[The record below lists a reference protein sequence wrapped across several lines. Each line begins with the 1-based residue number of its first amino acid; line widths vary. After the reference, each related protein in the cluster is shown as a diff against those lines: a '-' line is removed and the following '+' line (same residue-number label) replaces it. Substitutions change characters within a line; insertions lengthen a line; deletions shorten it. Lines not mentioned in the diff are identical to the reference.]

1 MNYITEKEVWKPI
14 AIEGLENY
22 KISNL
27 GNIVNPKGTV
37 RKSYNNNGYR
47 KIDFQVKKKKY
58 RYLVHR
64 LVAITFLENDVSERK
79 YINHING
86 IKDDN
91 RVVNLE
97 WCTPSE
103 NIQHAVKTG
112 LIKSGFRKTG
122 LRNSREVRVSRHSQY
137 DELCNGDFIN
147 VVYEKF
153 KNGEKITDLAKE
165 YKIDRRNL
173 GEYLRDNY
181 GDKEMSKIFNSRAHN
196 GVPDETVDEAYSLL
210 QKGYTIISAAK
221 ILDIKSSQLSHRL
234 YKVYGTL
241 KINEAL
247 DLSEM

>member
-14 AIEGLENY
+14 AVEGLESY

-27 GNIVNPKGTV
+27 GNIVNPKGRV

-47 KIDFQVKKKKY
+47 KIDFQVKKKKH

-64 LVAITFLENDVSERK
+64 LVAITFLKNDVSERK

-112 LIKSGFRKTG
+112 LIKTG
-122 LRNSREVRVSRHSQY
+122 LRKYREIRFSRHSQY

-147 VVYEKF
+147 VVYERF

-181 GDKEMSKIFNSRAHN
+181 GDKEMSNIFNSKAHN

-210 QKGYTIISAAK
+210 QKGYTIIYAAK

-241 KINEAL
+241 KINETL

>member
-14 AIEGLENY
+14 AVEGLESY

-27 GNIVNPKGTV
+27 GNIVNPKGRV

-47 KIDFQVKKKKY
+47 KIDFQIKKKKY

-79 YINHING
+79 FINHING

-103 NIQHAVKTG
+103 NSQHAVKTG
-112 LIKSGFRKTG
+112 LIKTGIRK
-122 LRNSREVRVSRHSQY
+122 SQKVKFSRHSKY
-137 DELCNGDFIN
+137 NELSNGDFIN
-147 VVYEKF
+147 VVYERF

-181 GDKEMSKIFNSRAHN
+181 GDKEMSNIFNSRAHN
-196 GVPDETVDEAYSLL
+196 GVPDEIVDEAYSLL
-210 QKGYTIISAAK
+210 QKGHTIISAAK